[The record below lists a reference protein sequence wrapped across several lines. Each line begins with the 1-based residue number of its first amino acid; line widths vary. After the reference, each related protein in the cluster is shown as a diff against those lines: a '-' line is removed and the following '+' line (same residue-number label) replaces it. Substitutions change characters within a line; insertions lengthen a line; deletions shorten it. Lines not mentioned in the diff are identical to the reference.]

1 MTTFAELK
9 KKIDKKVKGVHCE
22 ILSDSEIMNCENWVS
37 TPSHDLNRIIS
48 GDLFKGIPERSMIF
62 LAGQEGS
69 FKSSFACICAANS
82 QKEGYKVII
91 IDTEGGLSG
100 EFVKRWGLNPDDILY
115 IYEPI
120 VDNISVILAQ
130 IQEEDDER
138 FLIILDSIGGL
149 ESNKLLTDA
158 ADGNVKA
165 DQGGLAR
172 KIKQM
177 MKLFT
182 AIVKKK
188 SSIGIYTGHTYGSPN
203 AGLYVTEEEI
213 GGGKAC
219 KYLADSIIMLKKSKK
234 YDKDKVVVGNVVK
247 AMTLKNRFYPA
258 FSKCEVDIDYV
269 HGINKVHGMFDLA
282 EKFGFI
288 TKAGAGW
295 CTNVVT
301 GEKVQGIEKTIP
313 WFNKEMLEKIND
325 ELKATGYSTID
336 EELRESLKDE
346 KFDEETGEVK
356 L

>member
-1 MTTFAELK
+1 MTFL
-9 KKIDKKVKGVHCE
+9 G
-22 ILSDSEIMNCENWVS
+22 
-37 TPSHDLNRIIS
+37 
-48 GDLFKGIPERSMIF
+48 GPE
-62 LAGQEGS
+62 AS
-69 FKSSFACICAANS
+69 FKSSFSCICAANS

-100 EFVKRWGLNPDDILY
+100 NFVKRWGLNPDEILY

-120 VDNISVILAQ
+120 VDNISVILGQ
-130 IQEEDDER
+130 LLEEEDEK

-149 ESNKLLTDA
+149 ESSKLISDA
-158 ADGNVKA
+158 NDGAVKA

-182 AIVKKK
+182 TIVKKK

-203 AGLYVTEEEI
+203 AGLYATEEEL

-219 KYLADSIIMLKKSKK
+219 RYLADCIIMLKKSKK
-234 YDKDKVVVGNVVK
+234 YDKDKTVIGNVVK
-247 AMTLKNRFYPA
+247 AYTLKNRFYPA
-258 FSKCEVDIDYV
+258 FSRCEVDIDYI

-288 TKAGAGW
+288 SKAGAGW
-295 CTNVVT
+295 CTNILT

-313 WFNKEMLEKIND
+313 WFNEAMLNKINE
-325 ELKATGYSTID
+325 ELKVTGYSTID
-336 EELRESLKDE
+336 EELKNALKEVEFEE
-346 KFDEETGEVK
+346 KIDEETGEV
-356 L
+356 LD